1 MTKVPELAVYIFVSP
16 LIALLVASL
25 LVLLGLPLWLAVLAF
40 FATGSL
46 AILVIALVSR
56 YSVEK
61 SANLEKRT
69 SS

>member
-1 MTKVPELAVYIFVSP
+1 MSKVPELAVYIFASP

-25 LVLLGLPLWLAVLAF
+25 LALFGLPLWVAVLAF

-46 AILVIALVSR
+46 AILVLALVSR
-56 YSVEK
+56 YLVEK